1 MDPLSVLRDYA
12 IRNDLDSI
20 VRVNDDFRFGS
31 DYSFPA
37 ATPTAYRSKQGHL
50 FTLETLIHFLKH
62 SHLKFTDYIE
72 NIRPL
77 AIPHVSFLDR
87 KPLLDY
93 LLCPVSPVSP
103 SDAVQFASPNFSTSA
118 AAVATKDE
126 SSETAS
132 RPFDPSHGVE
142 DLMEWSTNDN
152 VTTSSSSKEQQVDSI
167 NSKFDEI
174 ALTPFDEMITL
185 RPFDLSDV
193 EDLMEWTTDDN
204 VTRFCV
210 FDTYTSKEQAVNFI
224 KNVAIPHPWLRA
236 ICLKNRAIGS
246 ISVAPGS
253 GIGAGRGE
261 IGYALASKHWGK
273 GIVTRA
279 VEMAVSSVFSEW
291 PHLVRLEALVDVE
304 NLGSQRVMEKAGFHR
319 EGVLR
324 KYAFIK
330 GRYRDLV
337 MFSLVRFDVP

>member
-37 ATPTAYRSKQGHL
+37 ATPTAYRSKIGHL

-62 SHLKFTDYIE
+62 SHLKFTDYMK
-72 NIRPL
+72 NIKPL
-77 AIPHVSFLDR
+77 AIPFISYLDR

-93 LLCPVSPVSP
+93 LLGPVSPYS

-118 AAVATKDE
+118 AE
-126 SSETAS
+126 SSGTAS

-174 ALTPFDEMITL
+174 ALTPFDEMMTL
-185 RPFDLSDV
+185 RPFNLSDV

-204 VTRFCV
+204 VTRFCL
-210 FDTYTSKEQAVNFI
+210 FETYTSKEQAVDFI
-224 KNVAIPHPWLRA
+224 TNIAIPHPWLRA

-279 VEMAVSSVFSEW
+279 VEMAVSSVFSEL
-291 PHLVRLEALVDVE
+291 PHLVRLEALVDAE
-304 NLGSQRVMEKAGFHR
+304 NLGSQRVMEKAGFQR

-337 MFSLVRFDVP
+337 TFSLVRFDVP